1 MHRQNPSRSAVAT
14 ICAAVLTAATGVY
27 AASAHAEASPSTIY
41 RCPQAGGGMGYQDF
55 PCNGGVVVDVRPGV
69 PNQDEI
75 ARLTRAQEA
84 FERRAAARR
93 ADETALRR
101 EELMLRQQELEASR
115 GAQSPQDEVYYPTH
129 GFGGY
134 LDGSRRPI
142 HARLHDRG
150 PQRHMASTGRVPA
163 VIQLPRGR

>member
-1 MHRQNPSRSAVAT
+1 
-14 ICAAVLTAATGVY
+14 
-27 AASAHAEASPSTIY
+27 
-41 RCPQAGGGMGYQDF
+41 MGYQDF

-69 PNQDEI
+69 PNQEEI

-115 GAQSPQDEVYYPTH
+115 GAQHGQDDVYYPAY

-134 LDGSRRPI
+134 VDGRRSI
-142 HARLHDRG
+142 HTRLHDRG

-163 VIQLPRGR
+163 VIRLPRGR